1 MSSQSVPHSIANME
15 GLQSS
20 IVRGEADRVVELLGS
35 QKLDELQ
42 KSYLLELAELNGNAE
57 VLKVIKQAPTK

>member
-1 MSSQSVPHSIANME
+1 MSSQHSIANME

-20 IVRGEADRVVELLGS
+20 IVRGEADRVAELLGS

-42 KSYLLELAELNGNAE
+42 KSYLLELAEVNGNSE
-57 VLKVIKQAPTK
+57 VIKTIQQAPTK

>member
-35 QKLDELQ
+35 QPNNRLTILLALASQYAIACSRTIQEL
-42 KSYLLELAELNGNAE
+42 YYGFYE
-57 VLKVIKQAPTK
+57 

>member
-1 MSSQSVPHSIANME
+1 MSSQHSIANME

-20 IVRGEADRVVELLGS
+20 IVRGEADRVAELLGS

-42 KSYLLELAELNGNAE
+42 KKL
-57 VLKVIKQAPTK
+57 PTGTCRTQWE

>member
-1 MSSQSVPHSIANME
+1 M
-15 GLQSS
+15 
-20 IVRGEADRVVELLGS
+20 EADRVVELLGS

-57 VLKVIKQAPTK
+57 VIKVIKQAPTK